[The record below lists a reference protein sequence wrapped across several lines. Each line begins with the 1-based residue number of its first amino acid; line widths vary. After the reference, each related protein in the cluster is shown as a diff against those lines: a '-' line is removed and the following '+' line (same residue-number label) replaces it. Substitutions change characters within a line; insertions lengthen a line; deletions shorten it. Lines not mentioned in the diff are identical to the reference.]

1 MKKFLFLLAMI
12 VSFTQVIAEGQKEPN
27 EGNHSGS
34 VIILKATTGRPQHSP
49 ANVDILLII
58 GDSDVTI
65 RFNGDFGIGTYQL
78 TDISTGNSISNTID
92 VCAGYSEV
100 IPFVSDTTSS
110 IEFSMVFEDG
120 SFCHLST
127 SN

>member
-1 MKKFLFLLAMI
+1 MKKLVTLLMLILSASLFAEEQHPQIPTGQQLGGVI
-12 VSFTQVIAEGQKEPN
+12 VTTKGTATQPHRV
-27 EGNHSGS
+27 
-34 VIILKATTGRPQHSP
+34 P

-100 IPFVSDTTSS
+100 ISFISDTASS

-120 SFCHLST
+120 SFCRLSW
-127 SN
+127 N

>member
-1 MKKFLFLLAMI
+1 MKKILFLLAMI

-34 VIILKATTGRPQHSP
+34 VVIVKASAGKPQRTP

-78 TDISTGNSISNTID
+78 TDISTGNSISNAID

-100 IPFVSDTTSS
+100 IPFIYDAASS

-120 SFCHLST
+120 SFCHLSW
-127 SN
+127 N